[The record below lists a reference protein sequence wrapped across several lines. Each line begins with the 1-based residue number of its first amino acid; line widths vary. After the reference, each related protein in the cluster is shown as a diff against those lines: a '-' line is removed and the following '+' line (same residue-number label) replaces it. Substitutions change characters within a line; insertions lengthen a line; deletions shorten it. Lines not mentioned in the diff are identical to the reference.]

1 MAVIRWRDSYDTG
14 VEAVDLEH
22 RKLVELIEAMHTS
35 IRDDEPKET
44 VEQVINEIVAYTQDH
59 FKNEE
64 ALMQNE
70 QYPAIDEHKIEHQT
84 LIEEVGVFK
93 DSLLNNFPD
102 GRQDFY
108 RFLREWLINHILD
121 SDKKFGAYVSSK

>member
-1 MAVIRWRDSYDTG
+1 MAVIRWRDTYDTG

-44 VEQVINEIVAYTQDH
+44 VEQVINEIVEYTQDH

-64 ALMQNE
+64 SLMQNE
-70 QYPAIDEHKIEHQT
+70 QYPKLDEHKIEHRT
-84 LIEEVGVFK
+84 LIEEVAVFK
-93 DSLLNNFPD
+93 ERLLNDFPD

-121 SDKKFGAYVSSK
+121 SDKKFGVYVSAK

>member
-1 MAVIRWRDSYDTG
+1 MAVIKWRDSYNTG

-35 IRDDEPKET
+35 VRDKEPKET
-44 VEQVINEIVAYTQDH
+44 VEQVINELVEYTQDH

-70 QYPAIDEHKIEHQT
+70 QYPELDEHKIEHRT
-84 LIEEVGVFK
+84 LIEEVAVFK
-93 DSLLNNFPD
+93 ERLLNNFPD

-121 SDKKFGAYVSSK
+121 SDKKFGVYVSAK